1 MHILVCLLYSNIC
14 NNIDIYFIIE
24 LARNPPDG
32 VSVGLSD
39 DNLFKWE
46 LMIAGKFECHNIEYW
61 TV

>member
-1 MHILVCLLYSNIC
+1 MSYTKYWIPFPF
-14 NNIDIYFIIE
+14 IDIYFIIE